1 MKFIY
6 KFYIKYGR
14 KKLFD
19 IYKDK
24 SGKFRYRL
32 KAKNGEIICASQSY
46 TTKSSCTKGAKSLIL
61 NSKKKKSFKVQKNKA
76 GNYFFNVIA
85 GNNKVIATSQA
96 YKSESSLKKGIES
109 VQKNAIK
116 KNLS

>member
-1 MKFIY
+1 M
-6 KFYIKYGR
+6 
-14 KKLFD
+14 FD

-24 SGKFRYRL
+24 SGNFRFRL
-32 KAKNGEIICASQSY
+32 KAKNGEIICSSQSY
-46 TTKSSCTKGAKSLIL
+46 TAKSSCVKGAKSLIL
-61 NSKKKKSFKVQKNKA
+61 NSKKKKSFKTLRNRA
-76 GNYFFNVIA
+76 GKYFFNVVA

-96 YKSESSLKKGIES
+96 YKSENSLKKGIES